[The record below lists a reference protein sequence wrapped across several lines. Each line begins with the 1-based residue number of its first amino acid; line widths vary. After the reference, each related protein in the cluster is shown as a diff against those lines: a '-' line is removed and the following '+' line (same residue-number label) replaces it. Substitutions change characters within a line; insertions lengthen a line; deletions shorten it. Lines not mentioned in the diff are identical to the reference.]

1 MENTDIDSGPD
12 AAWEVLGTLVRRHN
26 PVLIRVAQSFAG
38 PSVEAEDIVQEALIV
53 AHNSFGEL
61 QNTDNPLPWLKK
73 IVRNTG
79 LEVSRKRK
87 RRAEARKKW
96 AAKAGPTQIGER
108 CSIPKEL
115 LKIALWRTVE
125 ALPELQRTVVL
136 LRVREGMT
144 IAEIAERIDRS
155 PGTVKASLHR
165 ARVTLRAE
173 LGEDFQLSAGT

>member
-1 MENTDIDSGPD
+1 MEKIDIDRGSDD
-12 AAWEVLGTLVRRHN
+12 AWQVLGAIVSRHN
-26 PVLIRVAQSFAG
+26 PVLIRVAKSFAG

-61 QNTDNPLPWLKK
+61 RNTGNPLPWLKK

-87 RRAEARKKW
+87 RRAEARRKW
-96 AAKAGPTQIGER
+96 AAKAEPTQIGQR
-108 CSIPKEL
+108 CSIPAEL
-115 LKIALWRTVE
+115 VKIALWRAVK

-136 LRVREGMT
+136 LRVCEDLT
-144 IAEIAERIDRS
+144 IAEIAERIQRS

-165 ARVTLRAE
+165 ARMTLRAE
-173 LGEDFQLSAGT
+173 LGEDFQLGAGT